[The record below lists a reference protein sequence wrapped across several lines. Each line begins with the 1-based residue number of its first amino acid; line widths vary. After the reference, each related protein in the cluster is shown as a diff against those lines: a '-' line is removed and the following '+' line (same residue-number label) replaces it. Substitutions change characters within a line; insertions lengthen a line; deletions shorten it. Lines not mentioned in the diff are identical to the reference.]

1 MSQNSLQNLAP
12 FSCSHTAQVPELL
25 LKLGCSL
32 AISTYQAGKLIF
44 ISPKDDNSLV
54 QLPRHFEK
62 AMGIALTANSEKL
75 GLAGKSEV
83 SVFRNSTA
91 LAAHYPKAPGQYDA
105 LYLPRATYYTGPLDI
120 HDLSFGEDGTLY
132 AVNTLFSCIMEVGEE
147 YNFKSYWQ
155 PPFISDMVSEDR
167 CHLNGMAMEQ
177 GQPRYA
183 TAFNT
188 GNTAASWR
196 QNPDK
201 EGVVLDISSAEVLC
215 KGLAM
220 PHTPRVY
227 NDQLYL
233 LQSAKGELNQ
243 IDRQNGKVETVVRL
257 DGFVRGM
264 SLYRDYLF
272 IGISRLRK
280 NSSVFGKEKFAEKAN
295 HAGIA
300 IVHLPTGSLAGQI
313 HYHNSLDEIYD
324 VQVLPGKMR
333 PNILNTLTDVH
344 QKALSTPQATY
355 WARESKSE

>member
-1 MSQNSLQNLAP
+1 MAFFYTFTRFYKFILAMSQSSPQNLAP
-12 FSCSHTAQVPELL
+12 FSCSYTAQVPELL

-44 ISPKDDNSLV
+44 ISPRDENSLV

-62 AMGIALTANSEKL
+62 AMGIALTANGEKL

-120 HDLSFGEDGTLY
+120 HDLSFGENGTLY

-155 PPFISDMVSEDR
+155 PSFISDMVSEDR

-201 EGVVLDISSAEVLC
+201 EGVVLDISSGEVLC
-215 KGLAM
+215 NDLAM

-233 LQSAKGELNQ
+233 LQSAKGELNR

-264 SLYRDYLF
+264 SLYRDYL
-272 IGISRLRK
+272 L
-280 NSSVFGKEKFAEKAN
+280 
-295 HAGIA
+295 
-300 IVHLPTGSLAGQI
+300 SLI
-313 HYHNSLDEIYD
+313 HI
-324 VQVLPGKMR
+324 
-333 PNILNTLTDVH
+333 
-344 QKALSTPQATY
+344 
-355 WARESKSE
+355 